1 MNRGL
6 IISQRYIKET
16 SPIDENVDMNLINP
30 TVWRCQEQYIQSY
43 LGTPL
48 YDKISEDIVAGTVE
62 GNYKTLIDRYIA
74 DTLLYYVMYEVQV
87 PLLYKMRN
95 KSVAKANSDN
105 ALPVSF
111 TEHKYL
117 RDFYKDK
124 AEYFAKRLTDYLCV
138 NTNLFPEYNLYTSS
152 DQVRAKSATAT
163 TSVFL
168 GLDRPSKKGFDYPE

>member
-1 MNRGL
+1 MDRGL
-6 IISQRYIKET
+6 IISQRYVKET
-16 SPIDENVDMNLINP
+16 SEIDENVDMNLINP
-30 TVWRCQEQYIQSY
+30 TIWRCQEQYIQAY

-48 YDKISEDIVAGTVE
+48 YEKIQADIVAD
-62 GNYKTLIDRYIA
+62 TLTADYLTLVNNYIA
-74 DTLLYYVMYEVQV
+74 DTLLYYTMYEVQV

-105 ALPVSF
+105 ALPVSY

-138 NTNLFPEYNLYTSS
+138 NSTLFPEYNNFTSS
-152 DQVRAKSATAT
+152 DQIRPKSAHSTV
-163 TSVFL
+163 SVYL
-168 GLDRPSKKGFDYPE
+168 GGGGKKTYGFDKD